1 MWLGRVVY
9 GTQNTEGSEGV
20 LSEGRQFFYLNSTN
34 RNTWT
39 VDGCSNTAP
48 FGDADNGVGVTFTLG
63 GIDGADADVV
73 GTCGL
78 GGLGLLVVM
87 GTETYPFMGCIPAFS
102 SFFDGA
108 ILLTEVNSVGI
119 HFHGGFKVVVDDEGG
134 LSSTGYIAKTLGL
147 V

>member
-1 MWLGRVVY
+1 M
-9 GTQNTEGSEGV
+9 

-63 GIDGADADVV
+63 GIDRADADVV

-78 GGLGLLVVM
+78 GGLGLLEVM
-87 GTETYPFMGCIPAFS
+87 GAETYPFMRCIPALAG
-102 SFFDGA
+102 FFDGA
-108 ILLTEVNSVGI
+108 ILLP
-119 HFHGGFKVVVDDEGG
+119 
-134 LSSTGYIAKTLGL
+134 
-147 V
+147 